1 MVIQTLVTSF
11 PEGER
16 NCHSPALF
24 HHQPSR
30 LKSRLIFQLGQD
42 VGCVN
47 ARKLLHLLLTD
58 GFADDHPRV
67 HTNYFLLFLARLAM
81 SESLNLSYCS
91 GVRS

>member
-11 PEGER
+11 PDGER

-30 LKSRLIFQLGQD
+30 LKSWRIFQLGQD
-42 VGCVN
+42 LGYVN
-47 ARKLLHLLLTD
+47 ACKLLHLLLTD
-58 GFADDHPRV
+58 GFADDHPGV
-67 HTNYFLLFLARLAM
+67 HTNYFLLFLARLAT